1 MTNDYGLPPIQTQP
15 QTPWQPANGYQGMY
29 TPSTASAYGEL
40 QNLTTIQEI
49 ILKDEVFQTRDGK
62 PLFTIHHDI
71 VYPRASLNL
80 CLRDF
85 SNKDV
90 VRLDLISNNGPGGQN
105 SYVQIV
111 ALPMQPLGYVR
122 ITSVSGNLN
131 ICIQMTED
139 TSTFIANLPMGLN
152 KQRNM
157 TMEIL
162 NMNGSHQVAKI
173 TSEVEGKPAHVVFQF
188 PQYLSPGAK
197 TVILGAFLYLN
208 FHLHQT
214 SRPENTTTNFQDIE
228 LLDGVDR
235 SGWSN
240 DPYGIQTGDT
250 ANYSNEKIGRCC
262 KCGPEC
268 MKVLCGLGS
277 VVFLCANL
285 ASCIVNCVSLWRMCP
300 RT

>member
-157 TMEIL
+157 TME
-162 NMNGSHQVAKI
+162 
-173 TSEVEGKPAHVVFQF
+173 
-188 PQYLSPGAK
+188 
-197 TVILGAFLYLN
+197 N